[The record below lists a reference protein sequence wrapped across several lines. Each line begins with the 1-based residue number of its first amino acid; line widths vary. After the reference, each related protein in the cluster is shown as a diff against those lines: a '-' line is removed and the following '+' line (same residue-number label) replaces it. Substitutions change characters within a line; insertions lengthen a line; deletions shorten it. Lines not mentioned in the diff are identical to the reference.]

1 MKTNAEFWDTSAIVP
16 LCVKQNATRIF
27 RARWRKSSAIVVWW
41 GTAVEVR
48 SALSRLRGEN
58 LIDAN
63 GLQFALVRL
72 EAMRKQWRE
81 ILPND
86 KMREIA
92 ELLPDAYG
100 LRALDSFQLAA
111 ALIWCREK
119 PKNRV
124 FVCDDVRLTAAA
136 LKTGFVLK
144 P

>member
-1 MKTNAEFWDTSAIVP
+1 MKTNADFWDTSAIVP
-16 LCVKQNATRIF
+16 LCVKQHSTQKF
-27 RARWRKSSAIVVWW
+27 RALWRKSARVIVWW
-41 GTAVEVR
+41 GTTVEVR
-48 SALSRLRGEN
+48 SALSRLHREN
-58 LIDAN
+58 LIDST

-86 KMREIA
+86 RMREIA
-92 ELLPDAYG
+92 ETLPEAHG

-111 ALIWCREK
+111 ALIWCKEK

-124 FVCDDVRLTAAA
+124 FVCDDVRLIETAQ
-136 LKTGFVLK
+136 KTGFIVK